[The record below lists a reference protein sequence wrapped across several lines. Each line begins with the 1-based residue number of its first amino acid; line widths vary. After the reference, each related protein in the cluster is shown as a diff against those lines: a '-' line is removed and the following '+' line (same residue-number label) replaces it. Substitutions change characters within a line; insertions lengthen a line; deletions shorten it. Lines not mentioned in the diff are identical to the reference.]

1 MATSFGRR
9 LFIGASVVVASGLA
23 SSTQAQIGSGWT
35 RFYPSSFIDFQC
47 GGTHI
52 HKSLANSIR
61 VQGGGYTYDPNTGI
75 ETFRLYDN
83 SCNRV
88 ERRHDEHYTS
98 GKRQMEGDVKISS
111 ISSQSVHQVFHG
123 SSGPYIMVK
132 GYTSNGGELRKLSGS
147 VVLASGING
156 VFRRYN
162 FLHQVGSYTRIYI
175 NGVQKYSGGGAA
187 QDGSGNNNKY
197 GLYGTKVTDAPSV
210 QWKWVKHFR

>member
-1 MATSFGRR
+1 MATMSFGRQ
-9 LFIGASVVVASGLA
+9 LFAVAAVAGLA
-23 SSTQAQIGSGWT
+23 ASAQAQVGSGWT

-52 HKSLANSIR
+52 HKALANSIT
-61 VQGGGYTYDPNTGI
+61 VQGGSYSYDPNSGI
-75 ETFRLYDN
+75 EFFRLRDN

-98 GKRQMEGDVKISS
+98 GKRQMQGDVKISQV
-111 ISSQSVHQVFHG
+111 SSQSVHQIFHG

-147 VVLASGING
+147 VVLASGISG
-156 VFRRYN
+156 TFVRYN
-162 FLHQVGSYTRIYI
+162 LLHQVGSYTEIYI
-175 NGVQKYSGGGAA
+175 NGTRKYRGGGAA

-210 QWKWVKHFR
+210 QWKWVKHYR